1 MAGASYKKAGV
12 DVEAGDRVAAAA
24 KAAARATIR
33 REVVAGVGGF
43 GALFRLPAG
52 YKKPLLAISTDGVGT
67 KLRVAL
73 MAKRHDTIGIDL
85 VAMSVNDVLTLGAEP
100 LAFLD
105 YYVTDRLQPAVATE
119 VLRGIA
125 RGCKLAGCSLIGG
138 ETAEHPGCFMP
149 GEYDLAGFVVGVVE
163 ADEVVDGRRIVP
175 GDVILGLPSNGLH
188 SNGFSLVRQLCFE
201 RGRLSLRVR
210 PPEIKVPL
218 VEELLRPTR
227 IYVPQVRALPR
238 GVVKGMAHIT
248 GGGITGNLPRI
259 LPAGCVATVR
269 YGSWPVPG
277 VFRLLQR
284 LGSMP
289 DGEMLRTFNM
299 GIGFMLVVGQRDADR
314 VLATLRRKR
323 EKAYI
328 VGEVT
333 RQRGRRSEAIAFV

>member
-1 MAGASYKKAGV
+1 MAGASYKRAGV
-12 DVEAGDRVAAAA
+12 NIEAGDRVAAAA

-43 GALFRLPAG
+43 GALFRLPTG

-125 RGCKLAGCSLIGG
+125 RGCKMAGCSLIGG
-138 ETAEHPGCFMP
+138 ETAEHPGCFLP

-163 ADEVVDGRRIVP
+163 QDDVIDGRRIAP

-188 SNGFSLVRQLCFE
+188 SNGFSLVRHLCFE
-201 RGRLSLRVR
+201 RGKLSLRAR
-210 PPEIKVPL
+210 PPELEVTL
-218 VEELLRPTR
+218 GEELLRPTR
-227 IYVPQVRALPR
+227 IYVSQVRALPR
-238 GVVKGMAHIT
+238 GIVKGMAHIT

-259 LPAGCVATVR
+259 LPPGCVANVR
-269 YGSWPVPG
+269 VGSWPIPG

-284 LGSMP
+284 LGSIS

-299 GIGFMLVVGQRDADR
+299 GIGFMMVVAPRDADR

-323 EKAYI
+323 EKVYV
-328 VGEVT
+328 VGEVSRRDR
-333 RQRGRRSEAIAFV
+333 RQREAIAFV